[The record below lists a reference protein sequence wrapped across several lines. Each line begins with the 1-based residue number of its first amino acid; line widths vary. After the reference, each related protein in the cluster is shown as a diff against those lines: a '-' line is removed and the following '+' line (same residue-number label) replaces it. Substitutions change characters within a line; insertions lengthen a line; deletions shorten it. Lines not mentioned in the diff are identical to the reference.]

1 MDQSEVAMIQLDF
14 ESATPVY
21 KQIVEQVL
29 LAVKRGELRP
39 GERLPTERELA
50 ASLQVARGTVKKAY
64 KELADHNLIESIQG
78 SGSYTLEGGF
88 WVGRRPTFRVYL
100 PSVSRW

>member
-1 MDQSEVAMIQLDF
+1 MKRLLLILS
-14 ESATPVY
+14 
-21 KQIVEQVL
+21 L
-29 LAVKRGELRP
+29 LALFGLYGLGWAQAHNGSGYDLSWNTIAGGGGESSGGGYALQGTLGQASP
-39 GERLPTERELA
+39 G
-50 ASLQVARGTVKKAY
+50 
-64 KELADHNLIESIQG
+64 IQG